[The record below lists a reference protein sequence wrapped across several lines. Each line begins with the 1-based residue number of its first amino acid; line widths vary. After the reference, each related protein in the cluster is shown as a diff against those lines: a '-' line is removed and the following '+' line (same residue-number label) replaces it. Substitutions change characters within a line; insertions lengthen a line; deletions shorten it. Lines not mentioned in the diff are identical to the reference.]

1 MDLVAHVFLVVGALF
16 MLLAAVGVVRFG
28 DVYSR
33 MHAAA
38 KGPALGVVLVG
49 AGTALSIRTVQATV
63 VVSLVIVLQLIGGP
77 VGTHLLGRSVY
88 RRVRPELMGPD
99 ELEPAIETEDAADAG

>member
-1 MDLVAHVFLVVGALF
+1 MMDLVAHTFLVVGALF
-16 MLLAAVGVVRFG
+16 MLLAAVGVVRFD

-38 KGPALGVVLVG
+38 KGPALGVILLG
-49 AGTALSIRTVQATV
+49 AGAALSIRTMNATV
-63 VVSLVIVLQLIGGP
+63 VVILVIVLQLIGGP

-88 RRVRPELMGPD
+88 RRSRPPLMGPD
-99 ELEPAIETEDAADAG
+99 ELEPVVEAEETD

>member
-1 MDLVAHVFLVVGALF
+1 MMDLVAHILIVVGALF
-16 MLLAAVGVVRFG
+16 MVLAGVGVVRFG

-49 AGTALSIRTVQATV
+49 AGAALSIRTVQATV
-63 VVSLVIVLQLIGGP
+63 VVILVIVLQLIGGP

-88 RRVRPELMGPD
+88 RRIRPPLMGAD
-99 ELEPAIETEDAADAG
+99 ELGPVVDAEESD